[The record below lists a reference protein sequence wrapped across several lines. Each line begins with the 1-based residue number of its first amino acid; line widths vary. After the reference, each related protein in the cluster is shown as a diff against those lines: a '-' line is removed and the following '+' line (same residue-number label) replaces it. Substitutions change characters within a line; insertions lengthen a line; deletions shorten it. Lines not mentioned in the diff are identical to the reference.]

1 MLTPV
6 LSMLTSESLLS
17 LYPIFV
23 KKIGLSL
30 VHQVW
35 TRLLAYVA
43 MSAIFVD
50 WGFIKSAFFSSDA
63 LILALINLSHIF
75 FSYEG
80 FRNLDSG
87 VSFAIFNTYPLM
99 ILLIAGVMWNNVYL
113 LVLLGLALFVLG
125 ERTAGTTSATGSEGT
140 EGTTSATGTT
150 KRTEGMTSATG
161 TATYTDS
168 NKTKTQE
175 SPANF
180 IYGLAMILFAALTE
194 ALIYF
199 MVRRIKTDNHWN
211 HVFLSYMMGFIAISG
226 YLFSSGN
233 DFGKTM
239 LPRMSLAIG
248 LNGFIGSV
256 AYFLRFFAASNLA
269 ASIFAPLAYFGMVM
283 SYVYGIVFNQEMLS
297 WEKVGGTLCILAA
310 NYWAPRS

>member
-1 MLTPV
+1 MLTPA
-6 LSMLTSESLLS
+6 LSMLASESLLS

-125 ERTAGTTSATGSEGT
+125 EAQSAIGATTGL
-140 EGTTSATGTT
+140 
-150 KRTEGMTSATG
+150 
-161 TATYTDS
+161 
-168 NKTKTQE
+168 TQE
-175 SPANF
+175 SPINF
-180 IYGLAMILFAALTE
+180 IYGIAMILFAALTE

-283 SYVYGIVFNQEMLS
+283 SYVYGIVFNDETLS

-310 NYWAPRS
+310 NWLSPKT

>member
-1 MLTPV
+1 MLTPA
-6 LSMLTSESLLS
+6 LSMLASESLLS

-50 WGFIKSAFFSSDA
+50 WGFIKSVFFSSDA

-125 ERTAGTTSATGSEGT
+125 EARSATGTKRTAGTTGAT
-140 EGTTSATGTT
+140 GTTSATGTT
-150 KRTEGMTSATG
+150 KRTTAG
-161 TATYTDS
+161 TLTAGL
-168 NKTKTQE
+168 TQE

-226 YLFSSGN
+226 YLFSSEN

-256 AYFLRFFAASNLA
+256 AYFLRFFAASNLV

-283 SYVYGIVFNQEMLS
+283 SYVYGIVFNDETLS

-310 NYWAPRS
+310 NYWAPRT

>member
-1 MLTPV
+1 MLV
-6 LSMLTSESLLS
+6 SESLLS

-23 KKIGLSL
+23 KKIGLTL

-35 TRLLAYVA
+35 ARLVAYVGI
-43 MSAIFVD
+43 SAIFVN
-50 WGFIKSAFFSSDA
+50 WSFIGSSLFTTDA
-63 LILALINLSHIF
+63 LILAAINLSHIF

-125 ERTAGTTSATGSEGT
+125 ESKGSEAAPFRSK
-140 EGTTSATGTT
+140 E
-150 KRTEGMTSATG
+150 R
-161 TATYTDS
+161 
-168 NKTKTQE
+168 TQE
-175 SPANF
+175 GSKEQSSTDKEQSSTDKEQSSTDKEPKEKIDF
-180 IYGLAMILFAALTE
+180 TYGIAMVLLAALTE

-199 MVRRIKTDNHWN
+199 MVRRIKTNNHWN
-211 HVFLSYMMGFIAISG
+211 HVFLSYFVGFVAFSAYLLVKGTDLPIS
-226 YLFSSGN
+226 
-233 DFGKTM
+233 KIT
-239 LPRMSLAIG
+239 LPRMGLAVG
-248 LNGFIGSV
+248 LNGFIGAG
-256 AYFLRFFAASNLA
+256 AYFLRFFAASNLT

-283 SYVYGIVFNQEMLS
+283 SYVYGIVFNQETLS

-310 NYWAPRS
+310 NYLSPK